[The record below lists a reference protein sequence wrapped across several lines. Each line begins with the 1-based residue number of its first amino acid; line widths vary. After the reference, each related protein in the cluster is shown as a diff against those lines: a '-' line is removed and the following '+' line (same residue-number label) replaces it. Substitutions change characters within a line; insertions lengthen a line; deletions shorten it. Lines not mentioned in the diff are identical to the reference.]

1 MALGWI
7 GLREHHFH
15 ITAEVSIDTY
25 VQASR
30 TQPGVPLKIFDY
42 VHLARPQTVNDLPF
56 IVSII
61 WKKLIFRPSLIEVC
75 NGVRPIPS

>member
-30 TQPGVPLKIFDY
+30 TQPVVPLKIFDY
-42 VHLARPQTVNDLPF
+42 VHLAAPQTVNDLPF
-56 IVSII
+56 CEWMSKTPFVGQN
-61 WKKLIFRPSLIEVC
+61 LIEVC